1 MKIVAIIPARGSS
14 KRLPNKNITE
24 IDGKP
29 LIAYTIESA
38 IESKRIN
45 KIVVS
50 TDDKK
55 IADVSRNYGILVIDR
70 PVEYSTD
77 SAPIEWALRHAVRY
91 LEENEKYTADIIVL
105 LQANVPIRKKGVID
119 KVIDK
124 LIQTSADSVVTV
136 YEVDQRP
143 EWMKR
148 LVDDDKIVALQKS
161 AAIRMQDLPKLYLLD
176 GAVSAIRKE
185 VLMATE
191 GKVGTHVY
199 LGDDIR
205 AVIQDKIYSIEVDVT
220 SDILF
225 AEVALKILN
234 ENGGINEKNQN

>member
-1 MKIVAIIPARGSS
+1 MKIVAVIPARGSS
-14 KRLPNKNITE
+14 KRLPNKNIKE
-24 IDGKP
+24 IYGKP

-50 TDDKK
+50 TDDEK
-55 IADVSRNYGILVIDR
+55 IAEVSRNYGIQVINR
-70 PVEYSTD
+70 PEEYSTD

-119 KVIDK
+119 NVIDK
-124 LIQTSADSVVTV
+124 LIQTNADSVVTV

-143 EWMKR
+143 EWMKKI
-148 LVDDDKIVALQKS
+148 VDDDKIVALQKS

-191 GKVGTHVY
+191 GKVGVHVY
-199 LGDDIR
+199 FGDDIR
-205 AVIQDKIYSIEVDVT
+205 AVIQDKIYSIEVDET

-234 ENGGINEKNQN
+234 EYGGINENN